1 MLAKRIAQ
9 QLEKTMPK
17 QVTATMTKSLRAGK
31 VFLDWSQ
38 NSSAKTTIA
47 PYSLRGREQP
57 TVAAPRTWDE
67 IEDPK
72 LRHLR
77 FDEVLE
83 RVAEHGDLLEPLD
96 EASPTADRLTTYR
109 SMRDAAKTPEPVPK
123 SKPEAGQQRHV
134 RHSGAPRPS
143 AALRPPPRARRRAG
157 VLGGA
162 EEPA

>member
-1 MLAKRIAQ
+1 MITDIGLTTFPFTSGSKGLHLYVPLAEPVSSRGASVLAKRIAQ

-38 NSSAKTTIA
+38 NNAAKTTIA

-83 RVAEHGDLLEPLD
+83 RVAKHGDLLAPLD
-96 EASPTADRLTTYR
+96 
-109 SMRDAAKTPEPVPK
+109 DAV
-123 SKPEAGQQRHV
+123 H
-134 RHSGAPRPS
+134 
-143 AALRPPPRARRRAG
+143 RRR
-157 VLGGA
+157 
-162 EEPA
+162 PADDVPQHARCGENP